1 MRVIQISDCHL
12 QTDPAAELKGIRT
25 QETLE
30 RVLRDIEERY
40 PLVERLVITGDLTH
54 DERATT
60 YELLAR
66 RLSGWRGRLRVLPG
80 NHDDRE
86 LLAEQFAD
94 RVERVAGRVVFWEE
108 CEHWSLIGLDSH
120 WPGNTAGE
128 VGVEQLD
135 WLSERLTESKRHGP
149 SRAVCVFLHHPP
161 VSVGSPWLDQV
172 GLRDG
177 AELCAVLSQFPAVR
191 LVCCGHIHQER
202 VVGASGFT
210 LLSCPS
216 TGVPFRA
223 ETERLEVDQRLRV
236 GYRILD
242 FFSAGEF
249 HSRVER
255 LD

>member
-12 QTDPAAELKGIRT
+12 QTDPLAELKGIRT

-40 PLVERLVITGDLTH
+40 PTIDRLVITGDLTH

-60 YELLAR
+60 YEFLSR
-66 RLSGWRGRLRVLPG
+66 RLTGWRERLRVLPG

-108 CEHWSLIGLDSH
+108 GEHWSLVGLDSH

-128 VGVEQLD
+128 LGAEQLG
-135 WLSERLTESKRHGP
+135 WLKERLSASLSRRP
-149 SRAVCVFLHHPP
+149 SSSVCLFLHHPP
-161 VSVGSPWLDQV
+161 VSVGSPWLDQI

-177 AELCAVLSQFPAVR
+177 AELGALLAQFPAAR

-202 VVGASGFT
+202 VVGARGFT
-210 LLSCPS
+210 LLTCPS

-255 LD
+255 LA